1 MTLDN
6 LSVCSIAASVV
17 MIFGTTVAAQPTL
30 RNPGFEQGTEQPAAW
45 GTAMHGHGFTLSRD
59 TAEAHTGTASIKLTG
74 AADHGSRACY
84 LQTSAAF
91 PPEKG
96 LRLKLWYRGT
106 GRADGILRF
115 RPTPGVRTPKGE
127 YGTHHFRCPTPRP
140 DWAEFVFEAGVPKA
154 AREAGAVK
162 MEVIL
167 YQRAEGTVWYDDVSL
182 ESLSEWKPK
191 LSESASA
198 LMCPNRPAQG
208 KVVQQNPPDF
218 SWRPQ
223 PGATTYSFQ
232 LAPDEAL
239 SRDSVVEVTGLRY
252 NVYSHSET
260 LRPGVWHW
268 RIRYTDAA
276 AAASEWTKP
285 VSFTVP
291 ATAKPFPVP
300 RPDVLLARIPR
311 GHPRIYATAD
321 TLAAFRAPMQGRR
334 AAWWTTFKQK
344 IDRYAERDISKEPP
358 ADWVYGFREGP
369 LTDDIIKNGNRLRGY
384 CAGVTS
390 RMRQLAFGYLLSGD
404 PKYAEESIAQMMEM
418 ATWDPKGITSY
429 RNHDQVYRDITWKM
443 ANAYDWCG
451 DRMTPRQR
459 TTIVTAVEERA
470 SLLYRH
476 FSSATRPI
484 CAYPYNS
491 HGITAYGFLGIC
503 AIALAHESDEADKW
517 FKFIAAT
524 YPAVF
529 PPWGDEEGGWCQGVA
544 YWKWSVPFAWWFI
557 DALKSAT
564 GLDMNQKAFMRNNGW
579 YKLYTH
585 PPWCDRHHF
594 GDGNHGPPGGTDQ
607 SNVAHMAVLYDNPY
621 FQWYAKN
628 LPSWPAGGV
637 YSYWWYDRDLPL
649 RPPADIPQ
657 GRYFADIGWVAMHS
671 DLSDPDDVML
681 MFKSSPFGSFNHSHA
696 DQNSFVVY
704 GYGEPLLI
712 DSGYYDWYG
721 SPHDAGWTRQTK
733 AHNNVLVNGKGQPIF
748 DITAT
753 GRIRSHFTSPP
764 ADYTCGDATVAYQGR
779 LKKFERH
786 ILFVRPDVFL
796 IYDRLAAPQPSTFTW
811 CLHAE
816 NEMKLRPDTNEV
828 LVERGAAKCLVKF
841 ITPTGLTFEQND
853 QFTPP
858 STRKLK
864 DEWHAYATTAEKAA
878 EMEFVVLVRPF
889 RASDKPSAVA
899 IDTEQ
904 DGGTHTVRLTTD
916 SGRDARIV
924 VGQGPQ
930 LSATA
935 TRDGRRFAAVVG
947 GTTIAERAGEPAL
960 CESSA
965 PITASLQLGE
975 GLVERAWVQCSALTK
990 LKLAVRPGSD
1000 PLKPRLDGQEMADSQ
1015 WSLERTPE
1023 RAILSLALDPGD
1035 HVVEVHPEPTVE
1047 ALPPDIKLTLNN
1059 EPLAMTIET
1068 MRTFGGDLL
1077 SWGSFRSPAGP
1088 ARIKLDA
1095 PGARVQIGRDTV
1107 RDGQMLWLTDS
1118 NALMV
1123 RMLGRQRTARIRL
1136 EGIVTDPN
1144 PLVAK
1149 IVGEAIAERPGVL
1162 KIEAETFTSSARGKA
1177 RAYSHRTFLSGGKGL
1192 ETSVVPGQCVE
1203 WAFNVAQSGSYH
1215 LAVKGAVYES
1225 DAQRLI
1231 EIDGA
1236 PLSGRFRRFH
1246 FDFTGGFGATP
1257 AEWKHFLIVND
1268 DGKPISL
1275 DLSAGK
1281 HVLKWTLLARKL
1293 NLDYVLLVPSD

>member
-1 MTLDN
+1 MTLNN
-6 LSVCSIAASVV
+6 LSVCSIAASVL
-17 MIFGTTVAAQPTL
+17 MIFGIAVAAQPTL
-30 RNPGFEQGTEQPAAW
+30 RNPSFERGTEQPAAW
-45 GTAMHGHGFTLSRD
+45 GKVMHGHGFTLSRD

-115 RPTPGVRTPKGE
+115 RPRRGVQAPKGE

-140 DWAEFVFEAGVPKA
+140 DWTEFVFEAGVPKA

-191 LSESASA
+191 LSKSASA
-198 LMCPNRPAQG
+198 LMCPNRPTQG

-223 PGATTYSFQ
+223 PNAATYSFQ
-232 LAPDEAL
+232 LAQDEAFP
-239 SRDSVVEVTGLRY
+239 RDSAVEIAGLRY
-252 NVYSHSET
+252 NVYSHSEA
-260 LRPGVWHW
+260 LRTGAWHW
-268 RIRYTDAA
+268 RVRYANDEGV
-276 AAASEWTKP
+276 ASEWTKP
-285 VSFTVP
+285 VGFTVP

-311 GHPRIYATAD
+311 AHPRIYTTAE
-321 TLAAFRAPMQGRR
+321 TLTAFRAPMQGRR
-334 AAWWTTFKQK
+334 AAWWGAFKQK
-344 IDRYAERDISKEPP
+344 IGRYAERGIDKEPP
-358 ADWVYGFREGP
+358 AEWVYGFRKGP
-369 LTDDIIKNGNRLRGY
+369 LTDEIIKNGGRLRGY
-384 CAGVTS
+384 CAGATS

-404 PKYAEESIAQMMEM
+404 KKYANAAIAQMMDM

-443 ANAYDWCG
+443 ANAYDWCW
-451 DRMTPRQR
+451 DRMTPEQR
-459 TTIVTAVEERA
+459 ATVVAAVAERA

-476 FSSATRPI
+476 FSSDTRPI

-517 FKFIAAT
+517 FEFVAAT

-544 YWKWSVPFAWWFI
+544 YWKWSVPYAWKFT

-564 GLDMNQKAFMRNNGW
+564 GLDMDQKAFMRNNGW
-579 YKLYTH
+579 FKLYMH

-607 SNVAHMAVLYDNPY
+607 SNVAHMAVLYENPY

-628 LPSWPAGGV
+628 LPSWPAGSV
-637 YSYWWYDRDLPL
+637 YSYWWYDEHLPL

-657 GRYFADIGWVAMHS
+657 GRYFSDIGWVAMHS

-681 MFKSSPFGSFNHSHA
+681 MFKSSPYGSFNHSHA

-733 AHNNVLVNGKGQPIF
+733 AHNNVLVNGGGQPIF

-753 GRIRSHFTSPP
+753 GRIVSHFTSPP
-764 ADYTCGDATVAYQGR
+764 ADYTCGDATVAYKGKLR
-779 LKKFERH
+779 KFERH
-786 ILFVRPDVFL
+786 ILFIRPDLFL
-796 IYDRLAAPQPSTFTW
+796 IYDRLLAPRPSMFTW

-816 NEMKLRPDTNEV
+816 NEMELRPDTNEV
-828 LVERGAAKCLVKF
+828 IVERGAAKCLVKF

-858 STRKLK
+858 STRELK
-864 DEWHAYATTAEKAA
+864 DEWHTYATTTQKTT
-878 EMEFVVLVRPF
+878 EMTFVVLVRPY
-889 RASDKPSAVA
+889 RASEKPGAVA
-899 IDTEQ
+899 TDAKRAG
-904 DGGTHTVRLTTD
+904 DACTVRLTTD
-916 SGRDARIV
+916 GGRDDRVLI
-924 VGQGPQ
+924 GQDPRF
-930 LSATA
+930 SAVI
-935 TRDGRRFAAVVG
+935 TRGDRRFAVVVE
-947 GTTIAERAGEPAL
+947 GTTIAEHAGGPPL
-960 CESSA
+960 CESSTA
-965 PITASLQLGE
+965 ITGSLQLGE
-975 GLVERAWVQCSALTK
+975 GSVERAWVQCSEPTK
-990 LKLAVRPGSD
+990 LTLAVRPSAE
-1000 PLKPRLDGQEMADSQ
+1000 PLEPVLDGQVMADNDWTIDRGQ
-1015 WSLERTPE
+1015 A
-1023 RAILSLALDPGD
+1023 RAVLSFALDPGN
-1035 HVVEVHPEPTVE
+1035 HVVDIQPKTRTKP
-1047 ALPPDIKLTLNN
+1047 APPDITLALND
-1059 EPLAMTIET
+1059 EPLAMTVET
-1068 MRTFGGDLL
+1068 MRTLDGGLL
-1077 SWGSFRSPAGP
+1077 SWGSFRSTTGP
-1088 ARIKLDA
+1088 VRVSLDA
-1095 PGARVQIGRDTV
+1095 PGSRVQIGRDTV
-1107 RDGQMLWLTDS
+1107 QDGQMLWLTEN

-1123 RMLGRQRTARIRL
+1123 RMQGKQREARIRL

-1144 PLVAK
+1144 PLVAQ
-1149 IVGEAIAERPGVL
+1149 IVDDAVADRPGVL
-1162 KIEAETFTSSARGKA
+1162 KIEAEAFTSFARGKA

-1192 ETSVVPGQCVE
+1192 ETPVVPGQCVAWTFE
-1203 WAFNVAQSGSYH
+1203 TAGPGSYH
-1215 LAVKGAVYES
+1215 LVVKGSVYES
-1225 DAQRLI
+1225 DAQRII

-1236 PLSGRFRRFH
+1236 PLSGQFRRFH

-1257 AEWKHFLIVND
+1257 AEWKHFLVVGD
-1268 DGKPISL
+1268 DDKPIPL

-1281 HVLKWTLLARKL
+1281 HVLRWTLLARKL
-1293 NLDYVLLVPSD
+1293 NLDYFLLVPVE